1 MQDLVT
7 LDKFYSQLLLCFLL
21 ILPSM
26 SSAVEQFQIQ
36 STTSNSNDGSF
47 NLSWKLPGDSRIE
60 LQQYQQNENDYQ
72 TFYTG
77 KDSATVITGLPD
89 GDYNYRARLINTDGG
104 LGDWTESIS
113 VTVKHHSLTRAFSFF
128 LVGAVVFAGTLLLIL
143 FGSKTGKRR

>member
-1 MQDLVT
+1 
-7 LDKFYSQLLLCFLL
+7 
-21 ILPSM
+21 M

-47 NLSWKLPGDSRIE
+47 NLSWKLPEDSRIE